1 MKLVHASSFK
11 GSAINMSI
19 ENIKVIAFDADD
31 TLWVNETF
39 FRAAEEEFCDLLEE
53 YMPKDEANKLLF
65 DVEMRNLPLYGY
77 GIKPFTL
84 SLIEAAIEVSKG
96 KVTIELIEKL
106 IAKGKEMLNH
116 PIELIDGIENT
127 LAELSKRYRLV
138 VATKGDLL
146 DQERKLIKSGLESY
160 FHHIEIVSDKKEKQ
174 YAKLVKHLDI
184 HPEEFLMVGNS
195 LKSDIVPVL
204 NIGAYAFYIP
214 FHTTW
219 VHEEYDGKIENP
231 KFRSFEKASDLLT
244 IL

>member
-204 NIGAYAFYIP
+204 NIGAYAFHIP

-219 VHEEYDGKIENP
+219 AHEAYDGKIENP

>member
-195 LKSDIVPVL
+195 LKSDIIPVL
-204 NIGAYAFYIP
+204 NIGAYAFHIP

-219 VHEEYDGKIENP
+219 AHEAYDGKIENP

>member
-1 MKLVHASSFK
+1 
-11 GSAINMSI
+11 MSLK
-19 ENIKVIAFDADD
+19 NIKVIAFDADD

-39 FRAAEEEFCDLLEE
+39 FRSAEEEFCDLLED
-53 YMPKDEANKLLF
+53 YMPKEEANKLLF

-84 SLIEAAIEVSKG
+84 SLIEAAIEVSSG

-116 PIELIDGIENT
+116 PIELIDGIEHT
-127 LAELSKRYRLV
+127 LAELSKKYRLV

-146 DQERKLIKSGLESY
+146 DQERKLIKSGLEPY

-174 YAKLVKHLDI
+174 YAKLVKHLDVTAD
-184 HPEEFLMVGNS
+184 EFLMVGNS

-204 NIGAYAFYIP
+204 NIGAHAFHIP

-219 VHEEYDGKIENP
+219 AHEMYEEKIDNP
-231 KFRSFEKASDLLT
+231 KFRSFEKASDLLEV
-244 IL
+244 L